1 MKDIGFDKD
10 RLVTEKRPHHRAN
23 ASQYLLPE
31 LYHPETPVVEPPMK
45 GPAYYLF
52 LSGHCCQ
59 SFEMFVPQFGVRM
72 VKAKKKPAC
81 FTRTGIQLRPAR
93 GPLTSDQTDLA
104 AMLQFSQYLG
114 GFDRGHHPFGSPR
127 VERDAIYQLGNK
139 IVPHRNDEAD

>member
-1 MKDIGFDKD
+1 
-10 RLVTEKRPHHRAN
+10 
-23 ASQYLLPE
+23 
-31 LYHPETPVVEPPMK
+31 MK

-59 SFEMFVPQFGVRM
+59 RFEMFVPQFGVRM

-93 GPLTSDQTDLA
+93 RPLTSDQTDLA

-127 VERDAIYQLGNK
+127 VERDAIYQLATRLSS
-139 IVPHRNDEAD
+139 PHTGTTRLISGRIKGSFYRQSEQQRRRIWQVHSAA